1 MPWGVVF
8 PADSFAG
15 LEFGTAPVHPS
26 QIYFSLAGLALFA
39 LAWFLRTRVR
49 TPGVL
54 FWLFIAL
61 FGLTR
66 IPLDLTRA
74 YEAEAQVAHIGGWTL
89 TESQVMSF
97 TMALF
102 AALMILRIRRS
113 SRPAA

>member
-1 MPWGVVF
+1 MRWGVVS
-8 PADSFAG
+8 PAHSFAVV
-15 LEFGTAPVHPS
+15 FFATAPVHPS
-26 QIYFSLAGLALFA
+26 QINFSGAGLALSA
-39 LAWFLRTRVR
+39 LGWSLLTRGP